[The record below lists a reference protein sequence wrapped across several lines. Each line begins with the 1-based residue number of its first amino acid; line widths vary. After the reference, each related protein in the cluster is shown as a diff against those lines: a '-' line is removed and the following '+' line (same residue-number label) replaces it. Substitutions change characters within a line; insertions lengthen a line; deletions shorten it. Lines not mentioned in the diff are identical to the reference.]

1 MKALLYKDLCVLWKQ
16 MKYMLLLVALFCLIP
31 NQVLNLSQFFVIY
44 AGLMLPISLMAYDER
59 AKWDDFAAMLP
70 YSTRTLVFSRYLFG
84 WGTALF
90 GAVMNLAGLFL
101 FSPNH
106 LPAGTELST
115 LVYTLVVILV
125 AQAIFFP
132 CLFRMGV
139 EKGRVYLT
147 VFFVIIL
154 VVGASLTAL
163 LDEVLS
169 FPSSSLHLA
178 APVVFLLALLLCLA
192 SVPVAQ
198 RQFMRRVG

>member
-90 GAVMNLAGLFL
+90 GAVMNLTGLFL

-106 LPAGTELST
+106 LPASTELST
-115 LVYTLVVILV
+115 LLYVLAIILV
-125 AQAIFFP
+125 SQAIFFP

-154 VVGASLTAL
+154 VVGAALTAL

>member
-16 MKYMLLLVALFCLIP
+16 MKYMLLLVVLSCLFP
-31 NQVLNLSQFFVIY
+31 NQDLNLSLFFVIY
-44 AGLMLPISLMAYDER
+44 AGLILPISLMAYDER
-59 AKWDDFAAMLP
+59 AKWNDFAAMLP

-106 LPAGTELST
+106 LPTSAELST
-115 LVYTLVVILV
+115 LVYTLAVILV

-132 CLFRMGV
+132 CLFRMGA
-139 EKGRVYLT
+139 EQGRVYMT
-147 VFFVIIL
+147 VFSVIIL
-154 VVGASLTAL
+154 VIGAGLTAL
-163 LDEVLS
+163 LGEALS

-178 APVVFLLALLLCLA
+178 APVVFLLALALCLA

-198 RQFMRRVG
+198 RQFLRRVG